1 MRLAVILLAL
11 ALPGAARAEDGL
23 FGIGELT
30 EAERR
35 GVAGQVR
42 RCWNLG
48 SASSEALH
56 TVVTA
61 GFTMDVF
68 GRPDP
73 ASIRPVRSEGGSEA
87 SADIAFQLARRAI
100 LRCAGEGYDLP
111 VAKYAQWRE
120 VQLTFDPERM
130 RMR

>member
-1 MRLAVILLAL
+1 MRRAVIVLAL
-11 ALPGAARAEDGL
+11 AVPWAAQAEDGW
-23 FGIGELT
+23 FGTGDLT

-35 GVAGQVR
+35 GGAGQVMG
-42 RCWNLG
+42 CWNLG
-48 SASSEALH
+48 SASSETLR
-56 TVVTA
+56 TVVTV

-73 ASIRPVRSEGGSEA
+73 ASIRLVRSEGGSEA

-100 LRCAGEGYDLP
+100 LRCGGDGFDLP

-120 VQLTFDPERM
+120 AELTFDPERM
-130 RMR
+130 RLR